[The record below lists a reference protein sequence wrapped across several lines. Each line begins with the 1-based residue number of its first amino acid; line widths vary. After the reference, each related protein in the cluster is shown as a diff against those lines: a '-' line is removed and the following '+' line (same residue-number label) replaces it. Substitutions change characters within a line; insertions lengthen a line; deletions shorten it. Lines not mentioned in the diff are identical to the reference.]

1 MKQLEIFKENLKF
14 TQWGELYAGIKM
26 NWITTSDV
34 LFFCENQLINNVDE
48 DVYVDLYL
56 SLDES
61 LFCFLAKLKEL
72 TAKEGEPIIK
82 NEDEKTDEGFFYIP
96 SQYFRIWELEFLLRI
111 RNKEASEVD
120 KIREIT
126 DLFDFMNYPE
136 PWKDFYLYPIS
147 KDDKCFGGI
156 PSQYSK
162 FLKYVQNEIMY
173 FRNYESSLN
182 K

>member
-56 SLDES
+56 SLEES
-61 LFCFLAKLKEL
+61 LFCFLEKLKEL

-82 NEDEKTDEGFFYIP
+82 NEDEKTDYGFFYIP

-111 RNKEASEVD
+111 RNKEASEID
-120 KIREIT
+120 KISEIT

-136 PWKDFYLYPIS
+136 PWKDFYLFSNHEKNRSDSIS
-147 KDDKCFGGI
+147 TG
-156 PSQYSK
+156 YMR

-173 FRNYESSLN
+173 FKNYNQSKL
-182 K
+182 